1 MKTNLKLSSRMG
13 TAFGLLVLV
22 ILVLGGIGLVSL
34 KRVGRISDAL
44 SQENVPEISMANDIE
59 RHSLSLLPSLKDY
72 GYTDDAAFLGE
83 VRTQLGEIKK
93 FLAEARTKGAQS
105 ERLTRLKESAAKA
118 EQTVAEFETLTEERV
133 KLTRD
138 LEMARASALA
148 AGTNFTSICTR
159 FLDRQTQAM
168 QGKIAAEVEGVQL
181 ENNLRRIACLSEIVR
196 NGNQIIAITWK
207 SQARRDPQ
215 LLAGSLELLTTIN
228 AQFDSLDKVVDF
240 ENDRKLILQCRASS
254 QTYREGVQKLQ
265 EIWNQRENLAR
276 GQAALAERVGEQAR
290 AIAGLGLED
299 ATIATRKAAEV
310 VGFSSRLAG
319 GCMLVGVVFGL
330 VIAVMLTGSL
340 TRLLRRLAN
349 ALDEGSSQVAGA
361 AGQVSSSSQGLAE
374 GASQQAASLEETSS
388 SLEELSSMI
397 RRNSENAQH
406 VNELAKQSRT
416 AADKGVGDMQA
427 MNSAMEAIKT
437 SSDDVAKIIKTI
449 DEIAFQTN
457 ILALNA
463 AVEAA
468 RAGEAGMGFAVV
480 ADEVR
485 NLAQRSA
492 QAARETAGKIQGAI
506 DKTSQGVEISR
517 KVSVALNE
525 IVAKARQVDE
535 LAAEVASASREQT
548 QGIVQI
554 NLAVGQMDKVTQSN
568 AAGAE
573 ESAAAAQELN
583 AQAALMRQSVN
594 ELLELVGEANSYGHH
609 PVADSGYSAPET
621 RGPQRSH
628 SPLKPAPAAASSQK
642 KSRARRDEIPMDA
655 AFKDF

>member
-1 MKTNLKLSSRMG
+1 MKKNLKLSSRMG
-13 TAFGLLVLV
+13 SAFGLLVLV
-22 ILVLGGIGLVSL
+22 ILVLGAIGLISL

-44 SQENVPEISMANDIE
+44 SRENVPEISVANEIE
-59 RHSLSLLPSLKDY
+59 RHTLSLLPSLRDY

-83 VRTQLGEIKK
+83 VRAQLGEIKK
-93 FLAEARTKGAQS
+93 FLAEARTKGGES
-105 ERLTRLKESAAKA
+105 ERLTRLKEAAVKA
-118 EQTVAEFETLTEERV
+118 EQTVSEFETLTDARV
-133 KLTRD
+133 KLTGD
-138 LEMARASALA
+138 LELARSSSLA
-148 AGTNFTSICTR
+148 AGTNLTSICTR

-168 QGKIAAEVEGVQL
+168 QGKIAAEVEGGQL
-181 ENNLRRIACLSEIVR
+181 ENNLRRIACLAEIVR
-196 NGNQIIAITWK
+196 NGNQLIAITWK
-207 SQARRDPQ
+207 SEARRDPQ
-215 LLAGSLELLTTIN
+215 LLVASLDLLTTIDG
-228 AQFDSLDKVVDF
+228 QFDSLDKVVDF
-240 ENDRKLILQCRASS
+240 ENDRKLIVQCRASS
-254 QTYREGVQKLQ
+254 QTYRAGVQKLQ
-265 EIWNQRENLAR
+265 EIWNQREKLAR
-276 GQAALAERVGEQAR
+276 EQSALAERVSEQAR

-299 ATIATRKAAEV
+299 AATATQKASEV
-310 VGFSSRLAG
+310 VGFSSRLAAV
-319 GCMLVGVVFGL
+319 CMGVGVAFGL
-330 VIAVMLTGSL
+330 VIAVLLTGSL
-340 TRLLRRLAN
+340 TRLLRRLAA

-374 GASQQAASLEETSS
+374 GASEQAASLEETSS

-492 QAARETAGKIQGAI
+492 QAARETAAKIQGAI
-506 DKTSQGVEISR
+506 DKTGQGVEISR
-517 KVSVALNE
+517 KVSLALNE
-525 IVAKARQVDE
+525 IVTKARQVDE

-548 QGIVQI
+548 QGIAQI

-573 ESAAAAQELN
+573 ESAAAAAELN
-583 AQAALMRQSVN
+583 AQAELMRQSVN
-594 ELLELVGEANSYGHH
+594 ELLELVGEVEA
-609 PVADSGYSAPET
+609 SGSTPPDTGGFSTPET
-621 RGPQRSH
+621 RTPRSSH
-628 SPLKPAPAAASSQK
+628 SRANPLPVPVAARKTPAA
-642 KSRARRDEIPMDA
+642 RREEIPMDA
-655 AFKDF
+655 GYKDF